1 MEKDRAHDLAGSFGE
16 AVDKATKSFFEK
28 ADDAAENFGMWNM
41 DNGNLV
47 IGVFVAVTLT
57 LFVFGIWKAVNCR
70 RNHKTEDKPKKNS
83 E

>member
-1 MEKDRAHDLAGSFGE
+1 MEEDRAHDAAEDVRE
-16 AVDKATKSFFEK
+16 AVHVAAKSFFEK

-47 IGVFVAVTLT
+47 IGVLVAVTLT
-57 LFVFGIWKAVNCR
+57 LFVFGIWKAVTYR
-70 RNHKTEDKPKKNS
+70 RNQKNEDKLKKSS